1 MRNKLAVLA
10 AVVGLAAAYPDLAH
24 HSFSAEFDGSKV
36 IELKGAVTK
45 IEWANPHVYF
55 YLDVKDDK
63 GATTNWGCETT
74 SPGSLHRQGWT
85 RDTLKLDDH
94 FIGDCYSHRDRSTL

>member
-1 MRNKLAVLA
+1 MRNTLAVFA
-10 AVVGLAAAYPDLAH
+10 AIVGLAVAFPALAH

-74 SPGSLHRQGWT
+74 RPGSLPRQAWPPHP
-85 RDTLKLDDH
+85 LKLPNPLLMAL
-94 FIGDCYSHRDRSTL
+94 YPPSHR